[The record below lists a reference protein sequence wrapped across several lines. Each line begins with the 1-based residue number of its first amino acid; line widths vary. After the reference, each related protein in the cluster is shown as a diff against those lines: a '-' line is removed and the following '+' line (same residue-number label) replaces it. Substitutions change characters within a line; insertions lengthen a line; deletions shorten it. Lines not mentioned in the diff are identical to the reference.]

1 MAFNEQLYR
10 AAYTAID
17 NLITNGLP
25 APNGVV
31 YTTALDY
38 YNGYGKFQ
46 NGQEGFFTGSSGRDT
61 ITGSGA
67 EVNGE
72 GGLDVDLYGIDYN
85 INITSPTSVD
95 ITPKSTGIGEKDVL
109 IGRTEENLEDG
120 FFLSGLNG
128 TFTTRQNL
136 NNPVTGDSVPLYV
149 GQGNKD
155 FARIQNF
162 TIGKDY
168 VSLSG
173 DPADYQYQYDQN
185 GDLKIY
191 RKTGTG
197 KGDLVGIV
205 EDGPFDV
212 QPRRFLADGT
222 FRLSARVLDRGF
234 NENIYLRLNDLE
246 GSVDASDALA
256 HYVQNATSDDDLIGI
271 FTGAKKGSPVSFST
285 GTADG
290 NDTLIAY
297 GAQNNQTILSGV
309 SMSVSGGNIVV
320 DSSFGTNEVD
330 TLIGADNTKDNF
342 ILGVGTDFNTTA
354 RSFYVGG
361 GNADYAIIENY
372 QKRDRVILA
381 GSKDDYSF
389 TPIGNTFEISTTGGD
404 LVGIVE
410 GVTGISQMKSL
421 DNDTLALRLSLV

>member
-10 AAYTAID
+10 AAYATID
-17 NLITNGLP
+17 NLIPNGLP

-31 YTTALDY
+31 YSTALDY
-38 YNGYGKFQ
+38 YNGYGKFKS
-46 NGQEGFFTGSSGRDT
+46 GQEGFFTGSSSRDT

-67 EVNGE
+67 QVNGK
-72 GGLDVDLYGIDYN
+72 GGLDVDLYGIDYS

-95 ITPKSTGIGEKDVL
+95 ITLKSTGVGEKDVL
-109 IGRTEENLEDG
+109 IGRTAEDLEDG

-136 NNPVTGDSVPLYV
+136 NNPVTGDSIPLYV

-155 FARIQNF
+155 FARIQHF

-168 VSLSG
+168 VSLSS
-173 DPADYQYQYDQN
+173 DPADYRYQYDRN

-197 KGDLVGIV
+197 QGDLLGIV
-205 EDGPFDV
+205 EEGPVDV

-222 FRLSARVLDRGF
+222 FRLSAQVSARDF
-234 NENIYLRLNDLE
+234 NENLYLQINELE
-246 GSVDASDALA
+246 GTVDTSDALA
-256 HYVQNATSDDDLIGI
+256 HYVQNAASDDDLTGI
-271 FTGAKKGSPVSFST
+271 FTGAKKGSPVSLST

-297 GAQNNQTILSGV
+297 DDRNQTILSGV

-330 TLIGADNTKDNF
+330 TLIGAENTKDNF
-342 ILGVGTDFNTTA
+342 LLGVGTDFNTTA
-354 RSFYVGG
+354 RSFYAGG
-361 GNADYAIIENY
+361 EDADYAIIENY
-372 QKRDRVILA
+372 QTRDRIILA

-389 TPIGNTFEISTTGGD
+389 TPVGDTFEISTTGGD
-404 LVGIVE
+404 RVGIVE
-410 GVTGISQMKSL
+410 GVSGISQMKSL
-421 DNDTLALRLSLV
+421 ENDTLALRFYVI

>member
-297 GAQNNQTILSGV
+297 GAQNQTILSGV